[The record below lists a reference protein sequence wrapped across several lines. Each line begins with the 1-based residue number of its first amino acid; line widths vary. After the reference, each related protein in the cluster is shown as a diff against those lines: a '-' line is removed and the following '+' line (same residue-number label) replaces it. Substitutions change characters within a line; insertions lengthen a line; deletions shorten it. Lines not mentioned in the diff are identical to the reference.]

1 MFEVSGG
8 IYANVPDGT
17 AIAYNDNEG
26 LLVSSRSFKGTLQP
40 IELSLKKHICLNT
53 SVPRPTIKQIMDEYY
68 RLTHL
73 NWASLFRQGKFALP
87 QILTQNLG
95 ENISY
100 GVHVPDDMVLL

>member
-1 MFEVSGG
+1 MF
-8 IYANVPDGT
+8 
-17 AIAYNDNEG
+17 
-26 LLVSSRSFKGTLQP
+26 
-40 IELSLKKHICLNT
+40 
-53 SVPRPTIKQIMDEYY
+53 IKQIMDEYY

-95 ENISY
+95 ENISF